1 MIKNKKAFSEG
12 EVLKGAMM
20 IIANTMFKDET
31 NGPNVI
37 STLSDVQLGTST
49 MVRRMSA
56 MSENLTEQLD
66 RDLAKCSW
74 FSIQCDESVDSS
86 STSQLM
92 VFIRMVFDDFSTK
105 ELLTLLPLTTTT
117 RGIDIYDAVKRFFE
131 EKRIPLE
138 KLESL
143 TTDGAPAMTGR
154 HTGFI
159 AQCKGDANFPNFLH

>member
-1 MIKNKKAFSEG
+1 MRVPITTLFRLLTLAKAKFTT
-12 EVLKGAMM
+12 M
-20 IIANTMFKDET
+20 IIANTMFKDEK

-37 STLSDVQLGTST
+37 STLSDVQLGESM

-86 STSQLM
+86 NTSQLM

-105 ELLTLLPLTTTT
+105 EEHLTLLPLKTTMQE
-117 RGIDIYDAVKRFFE
+117 IYIYDAVKRFFA

-138 KLESL
+138 KLVSV
-143 TTDGAPAMTGR
+143 TTDGAPAMTG
-154 HTGFI
+154 
-159 AQCKGDANFPNFLH
+159 